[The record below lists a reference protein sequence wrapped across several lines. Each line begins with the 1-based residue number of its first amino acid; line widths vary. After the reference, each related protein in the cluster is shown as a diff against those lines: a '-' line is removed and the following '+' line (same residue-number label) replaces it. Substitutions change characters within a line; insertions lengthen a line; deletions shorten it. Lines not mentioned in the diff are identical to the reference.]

1 MADIEKKMED
11 IIRQESGDIRK
22 KSASECR
29 RESIQRAESLRAT
42 AADSRSDTPKG
53 YRDADKERERE
64 SESVEAER
72 SGDIGEQAEAPMTEE
87 ERRRAVREKQNR
99 NLRTTAQMTE
109 KERREFARI
118 GGQASAKARKK
129 KKDLQ
134 ELLGALLSSPA
145 TPEIKEKA
153 AKLGIDPEVADTLY
167 DGLGIAMIE
176 KALSGD
182 GYCFQLVR
190 DSAGDK
196 PTDKTEV
203 KTSFMTDKDKEVMAA
218 KERRIKTEESVADG
232 QKPE

>member
-11 IIRQESGDIRK
+11 IIRQES
-22 KSASECR
+22 
-29 RESIQRAESLRAT
+29 IQRAESPRAT

-53 YRDADKERERE
+53 DREPERERARE

-72 SGDIGEQAEAPMTEE
+72 SGDIGEQTESPMTEE

-109 KERREFARI
+109 EERREFARI
-118 GGQASAKARKK
+118 GGRASGKARKR
-129 KKDLQ
+129 KKDIR
-134 ELLGALLSSPA
+134 EVFEALLSAPA
-145 TPEIKEKA
+145 TPEMQEKA
-153 AKLGIDPEVADTLY
+153 AKLGFDAETVESIY
-167 DGLGIAMIE
+167 DVMGVAMID

-196 PTDKTEV
+196 PTDKSEVTASIMTE
-203 KTSFMTDKDKEVMAA
+203 KDLEIMRNLEA
-218 KERRIKTEESVADG
+218 RIKAEKSVTDG
-232 QKPE
+232 QMGE

>member
-1 MADIEKKMED
+1 MGDVKKQMED
-11 IIRQESGDIRK
+11 IIRRESGDIRE
-22 KSASECR
+22 KSAADGG
-29 RESIQRAESLRAT
+29 QRAESLRAT
-42 AADSRSDTPKG
+42 ATDSRSDTPKG
-53 YRDADKERERE
+53 DKGEPEREGERE
-64 SESVEAER
+64 GVETER
-72 SGDIGEQAEAPMTEE
+72 SGDIEAPMTDE

-218 KERRIKTEESVADG
+218 IERRIKTEESVTDG

>member
-11 IIRQESGDIRK
+11 IIRQESGDIRE
-22 KSASECR
+22 KSAADGRQS
-29 RESIQRAESLRAT
+29 AEFLRAT
-42 AADSRSDTPKG
+42 AADSRSDTLKG
-53 YRDADKERERE
+53 KEEPERERARE

-72 SGDIGEQAEAPMTEE
+72 SGDIGEQAEAPQTEE

-118 GGQASAKARKK
+118 GGQASAKARRK

-196 PTDKTEV
+196 PTDKSEVTASIMTE
-203 KTSFMTDKDKEVMAA
+203 KDLEIMRNLEA
-218 KERRIKTEESVADG
+218 RIKAEKSVPDG
-232 QKPE
+232 QTRE

>member
-1 MADIEKKMED
+1 MADIKEKMED
-11 IIRQESGDIRK
+11 IIRQEGGEIRETSAADSG
-22 KSASECR
+22 
-29 RESIQRAESLRAT
+29 QRTESLRD
-42 AADSRSDTPKG
+42 AAENAKSDVPTGGREP
-53 YRDADKERERE
+53 ERERE
-64 SESVEAER
+64 REGESVEAER
-72 SGDIGEQAEAPMTEE
+72 SGDIEAPMTDE

-118 GGQASAKARKK
+118 GGQASAKARRK

-145 TPEIKEKA
+145 TPAIKVKA

-196 PTDKTEV
+196 PTDKSEV
-203 KTSFMTDKDKEVMAA
+203 TASVMTDKDLEIMRNLEA
-218 KERRIKTEESVADG
+218 RIKAEKSVPDG
-232 QKPE
+232 QTRE

>member
-11 IIRQESGDIRK
+11 IIRQESGDIRE

-72 SGDIGEQAEAPMTEE
+72 SGDIGEQTPLPPEEAKK
-87 ERRRAVREKQNR
+87 RAREKSNR
-99 NLRTTAQMTE
+99 NLLRPSELTADR
-109 KERREFARI
+109 RREIARQ
-118 GGQASAKARKK
+118 GGLASAAARRRKK
-129 KKDLQ
+129 DIR
-134 ELLGALLSSPA
+134 EVFDALLSSPA
-145 TPEIKEKA
+145 TPEMQEKA
-153 AKLGIDPEVADTLY
+153 EKLGFDAETVGTIY
-167 DGLGIAMIE
+167 DVLGVAMID

-203 KTSFMTDKDKEVMAA
+203 KASLMTDKDKEVMAA
-218 KERRIKTEESVADG
+218 IEKRIKAEKSATDG
-232 QKPE
+232 QNPE

>member
-11 IIRQESGDIRK
+11 IIRQESGDIRE
-22 KSASECR
+22 KSAADSG
-29 RESIQRAESLRAT
+29 QRAEFLRAT
-42 AADSRSDTPKG
+42 AADAKRDMSKG
-53 YRDADKERERE
+53 EGASEREIERER
-64 SESVEAER
+64 ESVEAER
-72 SGDIGEQAEAPMTEE
+72 SGDIGEQNEEAMTEE

-203 KTSFMTDKDKEVMAA
+203 KASFMTDKDKEVMAA
-218 KERRIKTEESVADG
+218 IERRIKTEKSVTDG

>member
-1 MADIEKKMED
+1 MGDVRKQMED
-11 IIRQESGDIRK
+11 IIRRESGDIRET
-22 KSASECR
+22 SAADGE
-29 RESIQRAESLRAT
+29 QRAESLRAT
-42 AADSRSDTPKG
+42 ASDSRSDKPKG
-53 YRDADKERERE
+53 DREPERERERERE
-64 SESVEAER
+64 SVETER
-72 SGDIGEQAEAPMTEE
+72 SGDIGEQAEAPQTEE

-118 GGQASAKARKK
+118 GGQASAKARRK

-196 PTDKTEV
+196 PTDKSEVTASVMTE
-203 KTSFMTDKDKEVMAA
+203 KDLEIMRNLEA
-218 KERRIKTEESVADG
+218 RIKAEKSATDG
-232 QKPE
+232 QKRE

>member
-11 IIRQESGDIRK
+11 IIRRESGDIRE
-22 KSASECR
+22 KSAADSG
-29 RESIQRAESLRAT
+29 QRAEFLRST
-42 AADSRSDTPKG
+42 AADSRSDKPKG
-53 YRDADKERERE
+53 DREPERERERE

-72 SGDIGEQAEAPMTEE
+72 SGDIGEQTEAPMTEE

-118 GGQASAKARKK
+118 GGQASAKARRK

-196 PTDKTEV
+196 PTDKTEI

-218 KERRIKTEESVADG
+218 IERRIKTEESVTDG

>member
-1 MADIEKKMED
+1 MADIKKQMED
-11 IIRQESGDIRK
+11 IIRQEGGDIRE
-22 KSASECR
+22 KSAS
-29 RESIQRAESLRAT
+29 ESLRAT
-42 AADSRSDTPKG
+42 AADSRSDKPKG
-53 YRDADKERERE
+53 DRELERERARE

-72 SGDIGEQAEAPMTEE
+72 SGDIGEQAEAPQTEE

-118 GGQASAKARKK
+118 GGQASAKARRK

-145 TPEIKEKA
+145 TPAIKGKA

-196 PTDKTEV
+196 PTDRAEV
-203 KTSFMTDKDKEVMAA
+203 TASVMTDKDLEIMRNLEA
-218 KERRIKTEESVADG
+218 RIKAEKSVPDG
-232 QKPE
+232 QTRE

>member
-11 IIRQESGDIRK
+11 IIRRESGDIRE
-22 KSASECR
+22 KSAADGGQR
-29 RESIQRAESLRAT
+29 TESRRAT
-42 AADSRSDTPKG
+42 AADANSDTPKG
-53 YRDADKERERE
+53 YREGEISRERE
-64 SESVEAER
+64 SERVEAER
-72 SGDIGEQAEAPMTEE
+72 SGDIGEQTEAPMTEE

-203 KTSFMTDKDKEVMAA
+203 KASFMTDKDKEVMAA
-218 KERRIKTEESVADG
+218 IEQRIKAEKSATDG

>member
-11 IIRQESGDIRK
+11 IIRQESGDIRE

-53 YRDADKERERE
+53 DKGEPEREGERE
-64 SESVEAER
+64 GVETER
-72 SGDIGEQAEAPMTEE
+72 SGDIEAPMTDE

-99 NLRTTAQMTE
+99 NLIPTTRLSET
-109 KERREFARI
+109 ERRELSRK
-118 GGQASAKARKK
+118 GGLASAAARKR
-129 KKDLQ
+129 KKDIR
-134 ELLGALLSSPA
+134 EVFDALLSSPA
-145 TPEIKEKA
+145 TPEMQEKA
-153 AKLGIDPEVADTLY
+153 AKLGFDAETVGTVY
-167 DGLGIAMIE
+167 DVLGVAMID

-203 KTSFMTDKDKEVMAA
+203 KASLMTDKDKEVMAA
-218 KERRIKTEESVADG
+218 IEKRIKAEKSATDG
-232 QKPE
+232 QNPE

>member
-1 MADIEKKMED
+1 MGDVKKQMED
-11 IIRQESGDIRK
+11 IIRRESGDIRE
-22 KSASECR
+22 KSAADGG
-29 RESIQRAESLRAT
+29 QRAESLRAT
-42 AADSRSDTPKG
+42 ATDSRSDTPKG
-53 YRDADKERERE
+53 DKGEPEREGERE
-64 SESVEAER
+64 GVETER
-72 SGDIGEQAEAPMTEE
+72 SGDIEAPMTDE

-118 GGQASAKARKK
+118 GGQASAKARRK

-134 ELLGALLSSPA
+134 ELLGARLSSPA

-218 KERRIKTEESVADG
+218 IERRIKTEESVTDG

>member
-1 MADIEKKMED
+1 MADIEKQMED
-11 IIRQESGDIRK
+11 IIRRESGDIRE
-22 KSASECR
+22 KSAADGGQR
-29 RESIQRAESLRAT
+29 TESRRAT
-42 AADSRSDTPKG
+42 AADANSDTPKG
-53 YRDADKERERE
+53 YRGGEISRERE

-72 SGDIGEQAEAPMTEE
+72 SGDIGGQAEAPRTEE

-118 GGQASAKARKK
+118 GGQASAKARRK

-196 PTDKTEV
+196 PTDKSEV
-203 KTSFMTDKDKEVMAA
+203 TASVMTDKDLEIMRNLEA
-218 KERRIKTEESVADG
+218 RIKAEKSATDG
-232 QKPE
+232 QTRE

>member
-1 MADIEKKMED
+1 MGDVRKQMED
-11 IIRQESGDIRK
+11 IIRRESGDIRET
-22 KSASECR
+22 SAADGE
-29 RESIQRAESLRAT
+29 QRAESLRAT
-42 AADSRSDTPKG
+42 ASDSRSDKPKG
-53 YRDADKERERE
+53 DRELERERARE
-64 SESVEAER
+64 GESVEAER
-72 SGDIGEQAEAPMTEE
+72 SGDIGEQAEAPQTEE

-118 GGQASAKARKK
+118 GGQASAKARRK

-196 PTDKTEV
+196 PTDKSEVTASVMTE
-203 KTSFMTDKDKEVMAA
+203 KDLEIMRNLEA
-218 KERRIKTEESVADG
+218 RIKAEKSAADG
-232 QKPE
+232 QMRE

>member
-11 IIRQESGDIRK
+11 IIKQESGDIRE

-42 AADSRSDTPKG
+42 AADANSDTPKG
-53 YRDADKERERE
+53 YREGEISRERE

-72 SGDIGEQAEAPMTEE
+72 SGDIGGQTESPMTEE

-109 KERREFARI
+109 TERREFASI
-118 GGQASAKARKK
+118 GGQASAKARRK

-134 ELLGALLSSPA
+134 DMLGTLLATPA
-145 TPEIKEKA
+145 TPEMLEKA
-153 AKLGIDPEVADTLY
+153 SALGIDAKDAGTLY
-167 DGLGIAMIE
+167 DALCVALFG

-182 GYCFQLVR
+182 AYAFQLIR

-196 PTDKTEV
+196 PTDRSE
-203 KTSFMTDKDKEVMAA
+203 TSVSIMTDKDKEVMAA
-218 KERRIKTEESVADG
+218 IERRMRAEKSVTDG

>member
-11 IIRQESGDIRK
+11 IIRQEGGDIRET
-22 KSASECR
+22 SAADSG
-29 RESIQRAESLRAT
+29 QRAEYQRAT
-42 AADSRSDTPKG
+42 ATDAKRDTSKG
-53 YRDADKERERE
+53 EGASEREIERER
-64 SESVEAER
+64 ESVEAER

-118 GGQASAKARKK
+118 GGQASAKARRK

-196 PTDKTEV
+196 PTDKSEV
-203 KTSFMTDKDKEVMAA
+203 TASVMTDKDLEIMRNLEA
-218 KERRIKTEESVADG
+218 RIKAEKSATDG
-232 QKPE
+232 QTRE

>member
-1 MADIEKKMED
+1 MGDVKKQMED
-11 IIRQESGDIRK
+11 IIRRESGDIRE
-22 KSASECR
+22 KSAADGG
-29 RESIQRAESLRAT
+29 QRAESLRAT
-42 AADSRSDTPKG
+42 ATDSRSDTPKG
-53 YRDADKERERE
+53 DKGEPEREGERE
-64 SESVEAER
+64 GVETER
-72 SGDIGEQAEAPMTEE
+72 SGDIEAPMTDE

-118 GGQASAKARKK
+118 GGQASAKARRK

-182 GYCFQLVR
+182 GYCFQLDR

-218 KERRIKTEESVADG
+218 IERRIKTEESVTDG